1 MKEKTIVM
9 KSVYISLYKTVK
21 GVEIRQKMEINR
33 NTNRVEIVVILTMMM
48 KIITILKV
56 LF

>member
-1 MKEKTIVM
+1 M

-21 GVEIRQKMEINR
+21 GVEIRHKMEINR